1 MKPCLSLF
9 LALLIA
15 LAMAMM
21 PSSAVQAQTKD
32 SVYVI
37 EQLGLNPYECCYGF
51 ILQSRQP
58 KGNKIDEFRVRILEG
73 RGVFLTG
80 QSSSPFRWNVFQG
93 YDSVQWFA
101 STAGAELDSGQI
113 AQGFN
118 VCARHAGVMVMVW
131 ETYLL
136 GELRS
141 RDTIRVMCI
150 GRTGCDEPFFRAIP
164 SGSVCAFDVDL
175 IAGNPE
181 QRVVNDFHLRIAGG
195 GVSFNTAQIAAQGK
209 HPSGWTRFKTKT
221 DTLSWRTINNGLT
234 QPQFT
239 EGFRFFLDAKP
250 DSAIIIEWWTTNF
263 GEVLCRGVDTL
274 QCGLT
279 APDTLQFSRVSVNG
293 DSCCLDMQLRNTHQP
308 QSPLTGFA
316 VKILTPKTRF
326 SGSPTL
332 PKNWTT
338 NGANA
343 AGDSIYFSTAG
354 LATKL
359 SALFRGIC
367 FDNNLA
373 ATDTVRFR
381 VESFNDGISVT
392 KGTGQLYCERK
403 IVFCDSITATVDSTY
418 PSATRCIRFAVNNR
432 NSRSD
437 EIEQVIFKFSNA
449 GGARSVL
456 SASGPPGW
464 QAAVNGNTVLFSGS
478 IVFPGESLPGFN
490 VCLTLGDSTTK
501 DPMSISWKTL
511 NTTREIC
518 DDTLKVNAII
528 TRECDKITAEELPG
542 TEPQTACF
550 KVALNSANQ
559 FNKPVTRFSIAIP
572 GTNVIFTSATTPS
585 GWRLTDDAFPLFDLD
600 FSDGNLPI
608 GGTVT
613 TDVCLNVSQLGK
625 PPFTIP
631 VVWTTYNGA
640 TLICQDTLRMVYRGK
655 QVEPIC
661 DTISIASTATDPA
674 AGKCTYAIS
683 IKNRHNNPAG
693 AINRFRLRITGG
705 KGGFADADPGS
716 GGWTRTVERKEVQF
730 TGGTIPAGGEL
741 STFSVVVDSS
751 DGDPIRMEAVTL
763 LDGTPIC
770 TTQFT
775 VSCQPPTTDTP
786 LGEAESGKWL
796 SITPNPATHTMTV
809 SYRWPTPGELRFDLR
824 DAAGTTV
831 LHKVLAVSDSR
842 TAWQV
847 QIPTA
852 DLPSGIYYL
861 SLGDGRTTP
870 MIQRV
875 VVVR

>member
-1 MKPCLSLF
+1 MKPCFFLF
-9 LALLIA
+9 LGLLIT
-15 LAMAMM
+15 MFVI
-21 PSSAVQAQTKD
+21 PSSAVRAQTKD

-58 KGNKIDEFRVRILEG
+58 KGNKIDEFRVKIIEG
-73 RGVFLTG
+73 RGVFLSG
-80 QSSSPFRWNVFQG
+80 QSSSPFRWNVFQS

-101 STAGAELDSGQI
+101 STASAELDSGQI

-150 GRTGCDEPFFRAIP
+150 GRTGCDEPFFRTIP
-164 SGSVCAFDVDL
+164 SGSICAFDADL

-181 QRVVNDFHLRIAGG
+181 QRVVNDFHVRIASG
-195 GVSFNTAQIAAQGK
+195 GVTFNTSQVVAQGK
-209 HPSGWTRFKTKT
+209 QPAGWTRFKTKT
-221 DTLSWRTINNGLT
+221 DSLSWRTINNGLT

-239 EGFRFFLDAKP
+239 EGFRFFLDVKP

-263 GEVLCRGVDTL
+263 GEVLCRGFDTL
-274 QCGLT
+274 QCGVT
-279 APDTLQFSRVSVNG
+279 APDSVQFGRIPVNG
-293 DSCCLDMQLRNTHQP
+293 DSCCLDMQLRNTHRP

-326 SGSPTL
+326 SSTPTL
-332 PKNWTT
+332 PQNWTT

-343 AGDSIYFSTAG
+343 AGDSIYFSTPG

-381 VESFNDGISVT
+381 VETFNDGISVT

-418 PSATRCIRFAVNNR
+418 PSATRCIRFAVNNS

-437 EIEQVIFKFSNA
+437 EIEQVIFRFSNL
-449 GGARSVL
+449 GKARAVL

-478 IVFPGESLPGFN
+478 IVFPGEKLSGFS
-490 VCLTLGDSTTK
+490 VCLSLGDSTTK
-501 DPMSISWKTL
+501 DPLNIYWKTL

-518 DDTLKVNAII
+518 DDTIKVNAII
-528 TRECDKITAEELPG
+528 TRECDNITAEELPG
-542 TEPQTACF
+542 TEPQSACF
-550 KVALNSANQ
+550 TVKLNAANQ

-572 GTNVIFTSATTPS
+572 GTNVIFTSATTPT
-585 GWRLTDDAFPLFDLD
+585 GWRLADDAFPLFDLD
-600 FSDGNLPI
+600 FNDGNLPI
-608 GGTVT
+608 GGSVS

-631 VVWTTYNGA
+631 VVWTTYNGT

-655 QVEPIC
+655 QVDPVC
-661 DTISIASTATDPA
+661 DTISIANTATDPEQ
-674 AGKCTYAIS
+674 GKCTYAIS

-716 GGWTRTVERKEVQF
+716 GGWTRTVERNEVQF

-741 STFSVVVDSS
+741 SNFTVVVDSS
-751 DGDPIRMEAVTL
+751 DGDPIRIEAVTL
-763 LDGTPIC
+763 LDGTPLC
-770 TTQFT
+770 ATPFT
-775 VSCQPPTTDTP
+775 ISCQPPTTDAP
-786 LGEAESGKWL
+786 LGEARSERWL
-796 SITPNPATHTMTV
+796 NITPNPATHTMIV
-809 SYRWPTPGELRFDLR
+809 SYRWPTSGVINLYLR
-824 DAAGTTV
+824 DATGGTV
-831 LHKVLAVSDSR
+831 LHRSVVVSDSR
-842 TAWQV
+842 TASQV
-847 QIPTA
+847 QISTT
-852 DLPSGIYYL
+852 DIPSGIYYL
-861 SLGDGRTTP
+861 SLDEGRTTP
-870 MIQRV
+870 PITQRV